1 MRHIN
6 LLLTIF
12 AVALPVANSFAVG
25 SPSNVAPSART
36 LSTCSHNN
44 KARPV
49 ETSLKVAGISEA
61 WSSYQAALESDPL
74 LVKSITASVIL
85 SSADCTGQFIE
96 KVTAEDGAEE
106 KQLDLARV
114 ARFFLFG
121 LLLQA
126 PWNHFYYLF
135 LDGQIPPT
143 EAPFSQTNIIKIII
157 DQFIQ
162 APIFTVLIFIFLGT
176 LEGKNSDEIQQKLKN
191 DYPTTIVD
199 NCKSSPTRDLLS
211 FLVVTL

>member
-1 MRHIN
+1 MRHTN

-12 AVALPVANSFAVG
+12 AVALPVANSFAIVG
-25 SPSNVAPSART
+25 SPSNAAPSART
-36 LSTCSHNN
+36 LSSCSHNS

-74 LVKSITASVIL
+74 LVKSLTASVIL
-85 SSADCTGQFIE
+85 SSADCAGQFIE

-114 ARFFLFG
+114 TRFFLFG

-162 APIFTVLIFIFLGT
+162 APIFTVLIFVFLGT
-176 LEGKNSDEIQQKLKN
+176 LEGKNADDIKQKLQN

-199 NCKSSPTRDLLS
+199 NCKSPARDSLC
-211 FLVVTL
+211 FLVFTL